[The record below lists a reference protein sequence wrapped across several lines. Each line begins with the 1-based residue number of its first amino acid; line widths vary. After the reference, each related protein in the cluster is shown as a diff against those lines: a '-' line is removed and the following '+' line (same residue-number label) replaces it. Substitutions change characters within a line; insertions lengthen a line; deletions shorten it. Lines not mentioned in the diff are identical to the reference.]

1 MAKEINILS
10 GLIQTIR
17 ESAFYNVNRLEELLF
32 EDYPYPTS
40 HEFIKALIEI
50 HKGILQKIELT
61 EKDIILDEK
70 EFEDQ
75 AVVIQRYGQTLNSLH
90 SLLQILEMGRR
101 EYVPQGIVVLI
112 ENIMKYTTSSK
123 AKFLLLPNYEY
134 NYAYVELIDPLKTAL
149 RDVLDNVEKS
159 LAFADKFAI
168 FWFPL
173 AHKDNAILNALLAH
187 EVGHFMSEEKQLVEK
202 LISKVT
208 IDQSKIQEIAQELLQ
223 TKLSAEKKEIK
234 IDDFFGLETAKAQ
247 VKREVVV
254 KVSDRLRELIA
265 DSIAFHL
272 FGPAYLIALSNFL
285 VTLADVDV
293 EPKGYPSS
301 RMRISFLIDEFEKA
315 KYAEVLKRQE
325 GAHERIRQ
333 KAAGRFGGIIEN
345 WREIVKKEATPSG
358 DKISVLVHDAIHSV
372 KDDLQKQVHD
382 VVGRLGYTAER
393 FELEVFKLIETIDS
407 LVPPAEMDLEQPAD
421 PISILNAGML
431 YELALIEDMHELLND
446 QKMEERLLTRHK
458 LHKLIMKAIESS
470 QIQTIMKEMKE
481 ELPE

>member
-1 MAKEINILS
+1 MAKEGIVTS
-10 GLIQTIR
+10 SLIQTVK
-17 ESAFYNVNRLEELLF
+17 ESAFYNIKRLEELLF

-40 HEFIKALIEI
+40 EEFINSLILI
-50 HKGILQKIELT
+50 HKGILQKMDLM
-61 EKDIILDEK
+61 EKDVSSLEDG
-70 EFEDQ
+70 FEDR
-75 AVVIQRYGQTLNSLH
+75 AVEIQRCGQILNSLH

-112 ENIMKYTTSSK
+112 ENIMRSISR

-134 NYAYVELIDPLKTAL
+134 NYAYVELISPLKTAL
-149 RDVLDNVEKS
+149 RDVLTNVEES
-159 LAFADKFAI
+159 LTFANKFAI

-187 EVGHFMSEEKQLVEK
+187 EVGHFMSEEKQVVEN
-202 LISKVT
+202 LINKMI

-223 TKLSAEKKEIK
+223 VKLSAEKKEIK

-254 KVSDRLRELIA
+254 KVSDQLRELVA

-315 KYAEVLKRQE
+315 KYAEVLKKQE
-325 GAHERIRQ
+325 GLDEEIQQ
-333 KAAGRFGGIIEN
+333 KAAKKFE
-345 WREIVKKEATPSG
+345 EIVGDWKEIMKEKVTPSG

-372 KDDLQKQVHD
+372 KEDLQKQAHD
-382 VVGRLGYTAER
+382 VVGTLEYTAEK

-407 LVPPAEMDLEQPAD
+407 LVPPAEMDLEQSAD
-421 PISILNAGML
+421 PISILNAGVL
-431 YELALIEDMHELLND
+431 YELTLIEEMHEMLND
-446 QKMEERLLTRHK
+446 QTMERRLLTRHK
-458 LHKLIMKAIESS
+458 LHKLIMKAVESS
-470 QIQTIMKEMKE
+470 QIQTMMKEKF
-481 ELPE
+481 PE